1 MGVIKEFKEF
11 AVKGNVLDMAIGI
24 IIGGAFGKIVTSML
38 NDILMPPL
46 GLLIGGTDFT
56 DLKVTIKEKSVD
68 LAGKSVDA
76 VTLNYGS
83 FIQTFI
89 DFILVAIAVFMII
102 KVMNRIRAKLDATPK
117 APAAPAEP
125 TKEEKLLTEIRD
137 ILKNK

>member
-56 DLKVTIKEKSVD
+56 DLKVTIKEKSID
-68 LAGKSVDA
+68 AAGKAVSE

-102 KVMNRIRAKLDATPK
+102 KIMNRIRSKMEAAPK
-117 APAAPAEP
+117 PASPPAEP
-125 TKEEKLLTEIRD
+125 SKEEILLTEIRD
-137 ILKNK
+137 LLKK